1 VSRIYLRCDVCR
13 DVSHVDVPDDVGVHV
28 VEPCAVCG
36 SEEIA
41 LADYT
46 PPEDGL

>member
-1 VSRIYLRCDVCR
+1 MTRIYLRCDVCR
-13 DVSHVDVPDDVGVHV
+13 DVTGVDVPDSGVHV
-28 VEPCAVCG
+28 IEPCAVCG

-46 PPEDGL
+46 PPEDL